1 MSKNASIESIRH
13 KYTNISYS
21 MSTKM
26 RKKKGVQV
34 MKLEDDMLF
43 SAEVHFVEKSV
54 RLYFNAQHKLI
65 HLKQLQRVYFDF
77 MCEKMNSRNEIKLAP
92 SFREEFISFCERV
105 LGKES
110 VRSPRTLI
118 EAEGQ
123 MKELNL
129 IFKVPEMSG
138 LWYVN
143 PKHVFKGTE
152 TARTKLLEHL
162 GAQSSVYPYIRAAIL
177 NVPDS
182 ELTPPEVLRNLPTS
196 EQEISEPYSD

>member
-1 MSKNASIESIRH
+1 LSKNAPIESIRH
-13 KYTNISYS
+13 KYTNIPYS

-26 RKKKGVQV
+26 RKKKGVEV
-34 MKLEDDMLF
+34 MKIEDNMLF
-43 SAEVHFVEKSV
+43 SAEVHFVENSV

-65 HLKQLQRVYFDF
+65 HLKQLQRSYFDF
-77 MCEKMNSRNEIKLAP
+77 MCEKMNSRNQIKLAP

-118 EAEGQ
+118 EAEDQ
-123 MKELNL
+123 MKKLNL

-152 TARTKLLEHL
+152 TARTKLIERL
-162 GAQSSVYPYIRAAIL
+162 GVQSSVHPYIRAAIL

-182 ELTPPEVLRNLPTS
+182 ELTPPEVLRKLPTS
-196 EQEISEPYSD
+196 EHEITEPYSD